1 MHKLIECLFP
11 GFIRKIVL
19 MIGYVSLLGPS
30 QAIEIKKRAD
40 KNIMELSGTYYFYI
54 LIYETALRLSLFLIT
69 VFLVEY
75 FMDDDYF
82 SLFRI
87 DLFFFLLLG
96 AGLMHQVFYY
106 IGVILLK
113 NHVGMRLYRLGRNL
127 SYAVVPAILSAIGIL
142 IIQSYNQIEPF
153 SGLLVVEVSGL
164 VYVLFSLIGII
175 EALVQKGVAISLG
188 IIDIPSAL
196 NK

>member
-1 MHKLIECLFP
+1 MHKLIDFLFP
-11 GFIRKIVL
+11 GFIRKIL
-19 MIGYVSLLGPS
+19 FAIGYVSLLGPS
-30 QAIEIKKRAD
+30 QAIAIKKHAD
-40 KNIMELSGTYYFYI
+40 RNTTELSGIYYFHI
-54 LIYETALRLSLFLIT
+54 LIYETALRLSLFLIL

-106 IGVILLK
+106 IGVIFLK
-113 NHVGMRLYRLGRNL
+113 NHLGMRLYRLGRNM
-127 SYAVVPAILSAIGIL
+127 SYAIVPAILSAIGIL
-142 IIQSYNQIEPF
+142 IIQSYNQIEPY
-153 SGLLVVEVSGL
+153 SGLMVVEVSGL
-164 VYVLFSLIGII
+164 VYVLFSLAGII

>member
-54 LIYETALRLSLFLIT
+54 LLYETALRLSLFLIA

-113 NHVGMRLYRLGRNL
+113 NHFGMRLYRLGRNL
-127 SYAVVPAILSAIGIL
+127 SYAVVPAILSAIGVL

-175 EALVQKGVAISLG
+175 EALVQKGTAIGLG
-188 IIDIPSAL
+188 IIDIPSVL

>member
-1 MHKLIECLFP
+1 MHKLIEYLFP
-11 GFIRKIVL
+11 GVIRKIL
-19 MIGYVSLLGPS
+19 MMIGYVSLLGPS
-30 QAIEIKKRAD
+30 QAIAIKKRAD

-54 LIYETALRLSLFLIT
+54 LLYETALRLSLFLIS

-113 NHVGMRLYRLGRNL
+113 NHFGMKLYRLGRNL
-127 SYAVVPAILSAIGIL
+127 SYAVVPAILSAIGVL

-153 SGLLVVEVSGL
+153 SGSLVVDVSGL
-164 VYVLFSLIGII
+164 VYVLFSLVGII
-175 EALVQKGVAISLG
+175 EALVQKGTAISLG
-188 IIDIPSAL
+188 IIDIPSAF
-196 NK
+196 NE

>member
-1 MHKLIECLFP
+1 
-11 GFIRKIVL
+11 
-19 MIGYVSLLGPS
+19 
-30 QAIEIKKRAD
+30 
-40 KNIMELSGTYYFYI
+40 MELSGTYYFYI

-164 VYVLFSLIGII
+164 VYVLFS
-175 EALVQKGVAISLG
+175 AF
-188 IIDIPSAL
+188 
-196 NK
+196 